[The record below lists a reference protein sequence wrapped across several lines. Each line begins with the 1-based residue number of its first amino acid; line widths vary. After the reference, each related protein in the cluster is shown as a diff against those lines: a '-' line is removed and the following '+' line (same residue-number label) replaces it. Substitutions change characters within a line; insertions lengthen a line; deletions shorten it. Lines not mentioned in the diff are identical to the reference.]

1 MKKVILFCIILIV
14 AWGAASFTRGM
25 FAAKGSPMEGLIITG
40 HRGGAGL
47 GEENSIECIRRGM
60 QAGAE
65 SIEIDVHITSD
76 NEIVVCHDPSLDRTT
91 TGTGAIN
98 DLTLEQILQVS
109 LKDSLGNATAQKIPT
124 LKQVLDT
131 INGETELLLEIKR
144 KNGNNKGIEER
155 VLEILKENNTLGYT
169 TIQSFDDSVLEK
181 LHSLD
186 PSLKLEK
193 LLFGKIIGLPVI
205 FDGTFKKFSTEKY
218 SYIRSFNFFHMALG
232 KNLSEYLH
240 KNGYRTRIWT
250 FDTPEETPQIKL
262 DGIITDRPDLF

>member
-14 AWGAASFTRGM
+14 AWAAASFTRGI
-25 FAAKGSPMEGLIITG
+25 FAPKGSPMESLIITG

-47 GEENSIECIRRGM
+47 GEENSIECIKRGM

-65 SIEIDVHITSD
+65 SIEIDVHITAD

-98 DLTLEQILQVS
+98 DLTLEQILAVS
-109 LKDSLGNATAQKIPT
+109 LKDLHGNATSQKIPT

-131 INGETELLLEIKR
+131 IDGKTELLLEIKR
-144 KNGNNKGIEER
+144 KDGKNKGIEEK
-155 VLEILKENNTLGYT
+155 VLEILKENNALGYT

-181 LHSLD
+181 LNSLD

-193 LLFGKIIGLPVI
+193 LLFGKLIGLPVI

-218 SYIRSFNFFHMALG
+218 SYVRSFNFFHMALG

-240 KNGYRTRIWT
+240 KKGYRTRIWT
-250 FDTPEETPQIKL
+250 FDTPEKTPQIKL